1 LTKTHARY
9 KQSAKQT
16 VIFKEILMIF
26 RLLPREEK
34 FFDMFDMQADK
45 LVVAANL
52 FYELASEGK
61 FNDDG
66 IQSMRDLEHECDAIT
81 HDIIDKLNRTF
92 ITPFDREDIHSFA
105 HELDNVVDMLYTT
118 SKRLRLYKLNKAN
131 SDLIQFSDLIVKSVT
146 ALSRGI
152 KGLRNHKN
160 PIEVNE
166 ACIEIN
172 QIENQGDQLRD
183 AIILKLFEKTKDPIK
198 IIKWKEIFESVE
210 TVLDICEDIAN
221 LMDSILVKQG

>member
-1 LTKTHARY
+1 MA
-9 KQSAKQT
+9 
-16 VIFKEILMIF
+16 F
-26 RLLPREEK
+26 RFIPQEVK

-45 LVVAANL
+45 LVQAAGS
-52 FYELASEGK
+52 FRELAQKGK
-61 FNDDG
+61 FDDEG
-66 IQSMRDLEHECDAIT
+66 IALMRDLEHECDSIT

-118 SKRLRLYKLNKAN
+118 SKRLRLYKLTEINQ
-131 SDLIQFSDLIVKSVT
+131 DLIQFSELIVKSVS

-152 KGLRNHKN
+152 KAMRNHRKPKDIN
-160 PIEVNE
+160 D
-166 ACIEIN
+166 ACIEVN
-172 QIENQGDQLRD
+172 QIENLGDRLRD
-183 AIILKLFEKTKDPIK
+183 DVIFKLFENTKDPIV
-198 IIKWKEIFESVE
+198 IMKWKEIFESVE